1 MVTWHQESR
10 RMIHEEHLTMT
21 CATQRINNNIYHS
34 RLNAARTEWR
44 TRWRI
49 VGWIKRTS
57 KGSAWRARD
66 KMPIWETERIWKITS
81 CHDREPLIRCHH
93 SKSTHAVARTD
104 TRTTRMGGTTP
115 TVDQQD
121 PAIQDRIILRYENRD
136 STTEETTVTIRC
148 FKIVVDCC
156 RTRISRKEM
165 VFW

>member
-21 CATQRINNNIYHS
+21 CATQRINNNICHS
-34 RLNAARTEWR
+34 RLNAVKTGWR

-66 KMPIWETERIWKITS
+66 KMLTRETECIWKIDS
-81 CHDREPLIRCHH
+81 CHDGDPLIKCH
-93 SKSTHAVARTD
+93 SSESTDAAAWTD
-104 TRTTRMGGTTP
+104 TRTTRMGGITP
-115 TVDQQD
+115 TVDRQN
-121 PAIQDRIILRYENRD
+121 PAIQDGITRRYEDRD

-165 VFW
+165 VF